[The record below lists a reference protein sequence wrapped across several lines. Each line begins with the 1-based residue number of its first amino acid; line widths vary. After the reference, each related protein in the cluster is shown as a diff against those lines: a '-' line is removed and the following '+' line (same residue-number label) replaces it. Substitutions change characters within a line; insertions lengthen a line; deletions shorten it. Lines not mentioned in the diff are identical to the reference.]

1 MPPAFPR
8 QGSVVMADNVV
19 AARITDYV
27 EYIRGHANF
36 KSVTYDSYLE
46 YSDIK
51 DALEVST
58 YVE

>member
-1 MPPAFPR
+1 
-8 QGSVVMADNVV
+8 VVMADNVV